1 VTGSSGFVGKAL
13 IERLLNNDIEVI
25 VADIE
30 NGVDLSNEKING

>member
-1 VTGSSGFVGKAL
+1 MTGSSGFVGKAL